1 MRLLCF
7 CFALVFS
14 CSLLAAAGVAEPTAS
29 PSATPSPAV
38 TPTTTADFSALL
50 ASTRLVDAPGT
61 GVIVGAIGADGTN
74 IYKAGSSGNGVPL
87 DEHTVFEIGSVT
99 KTFTASILASMVL
112 DKSVRLDDPVAK
124 YLPRSVHV
132 PTRDGKQITLLDLA
146 TQHSGLPR
154 LPTNLDPTASDPY
167 ATYTVQK
174 MYAFLSSYQ
183 LPRDP
188 GASFEYSN
196 YGIALLGQALA
207 NREHTGYAKLLQ
219 TRVLRPLGMSETALS
234 SDMTSAMTARMAS
247 GHDGDGNPVA
257 AWNFQAIAPAGA
269 IRSTIADM
277 LKYVRCNMGQGPL
290 AQVCEFAQRPR
301 STFPGNQI
309 GLVWWTGDVTPIIH
323 HGGDTAGFHASV
335 AVSPDREIGVVA
347 LTNGGLPVDDLAVHV
362 IDAALPVAQWPKL
375 AQLDTSTL
383 QSYVGRYDLK
393 EAGGLL
399 SVTRSGDRLF
409 ARLTGQE
416 PAAIY
421 PSAKDVFHYRVVD
434 AELDFSRD
442 AAGDVSS
449 VVLQQDGREIRGTK
463 LSASAADP
471 TTAPTT
477 AQPSTA
483 SPSPTPA
490 SAGASS
496 AIDLGEYV
504 GDYVASQGA
513 IFTISRSGDQLSVQL
528 TGQPA
533 IPIYPSAKDVFNAR
547 IVVAQIVFKRDAQGK
562 INALE
567 LHQNGVVVQAAR
579 SVGPLP
585 QPSYPPIVKLDDAT
599 MNGYLGTYV
608 ASPGAAFTVSRTADQ
623 LLVQLTGQPSWPV
636 YASAKDEFFY
646 KVVAAQIS
654 FVRDASG
661 KVTEIGR
668 A

>member
-1 MRLLCF
+1 MYLG
-7 CFALVFS
+7 ALVLTLAIANPPVARAMPLATAADIR
-14 CSLLAAAGVAEPTAS
+14 SLISRRIDQSPGV
-29 PSATPSPAV
+29 
-38 TPTTTADFSALL
+38 
-50 ASTRLVDAPGT
+50 
-61 GVIVGAIGADGTN
+61 GVIVGVIDHHTTR
-74 IYKAGSSGNGVPL
+74 IYKAGETGNQSLLG
-87 DEHTVFEIGSVT
+87 EHTLFEIGSVS
-99 KTFTASILASMVL
+99 KTFTATILASMVL
-112 DKSVRLDDPVAK
+112 DGSVKLDDPVAK
-124 YLPRSVHV
+124 YLPATVRV
-132 PTRDGKQITLLDLA
+132 PSRNGKQITLLDLA

-154 LPTNLDPTASDPY
+154 LPSNMDFADPSDPY
-167 ATYTVQK
+167 ADYTLAD
-174 MYAFLSSYQ
+174 MYRFLEGYS

-188 GASFEYSN
+188 GQSFEYSN
-196 YGIALLGQALA
+196 LGVGLLGDALA
-207 NREHTGYAKLLQ
+207 ARAGVTYSVLLQ
-219 TRVLRPLGMSETALS
+219 KRVLAPLGMTDTAIALS
-234 SDMTSAMTARMAS
+234 ADQRARFAV
-247 GHDGDGNPVA
+247 GHDGDGQAVKP
-257 AWNFQAIAPAGA
+257 WTFQALAPAGA

-290 AQVCEFAQRPR
+290 ARVCEFAQRPR

-661 KVTEIGR
+661 KVTGLVLHQNGR
-668 A
+668 DIPATKM